1 MASMEYFHSDMSNST
16 NMVVRFDEKSGNLCL
31 RLRARSHII
40 YAMQVCLFYLSS
52 CQILADEKSSIQAFM
67 TGRNRNNNI
76 MFVGFVYT
84 SHIYSFGYGDYFQRK

>member
-1 MASMEYFHSDMSNST
+1 MLPHKFLLE
-16 NMVVRFDEKSGNLCL
+16 
-31 RLRARSHII
+31 
-40 YAMQVCLFYLSS
+40 
-52 CQILADEKSSIQAFM
+52 ILADEKSSIQAFM

>member
-1 MASMEYFHSDMSNST
+1 MLMLAGKVTH
-16 NMVVRFDEKSGNLCL
+16 NLCN
-31 RLRARSHII
+31 AGW
-40 YAMQVCLFYLSS
+40 LFYLSS